1 MTTDDRDR
9 LRELAE
15 TEVSLRRIALLVG
28 DGAPPETVL
37 DAVTKEARRR
47 FGSGTAR
54 MIRRPG

>member
-1 MTTDDRDR
+1 LIADEGEPMTTDDRDR

-47 FGSGTAR
+47 FGAH
-54 MIRRPG
+54 